1 MQEASILKEATLN
14 EESGDGNVTMFLR
27 NEDRETFPDVKSVEK
42 GARKNA

>member
-27 NEDRETFPDVKSVEK
+27 NEDRETFPDVKWVAER
-42 GARKNA
+42 GPKNE